1 MSFFFGA
8 TPGMIELQSK
18 AELIARGPGPVL
30 IEGETGTGKERL
42 ASFLHTLRGGRGRL
56 IKLVCDSSGSG
67 AQQLGLIDGPDE
79 NTLLLKRIH
88 RLPVPSQERI
98 LAAVDE
104 GRESVPLIISTT
116 SERLELLVE
125 SGSFVPEL
133 FYRVSAYR
141 ISTPPLRHRR
151 EDIPNLFLQM
161 LAEIQEKCGVAISA
175 PDPAALNTLLRYSWP
190 GNLRELQNVA
200 RAYLLAPNPAALEQ
214 EIERKQR
221 TTLAGT
227 PNGTPVRL
235 KDQVREASK
244 RFEAEIILRTLE
256 RNRWNRRQTAQS
268 LSISYRSLLYKMKYC
283 DIRAA
288 RQAAEQ

>member
-1 MSFFFGA
+1 MSFFFGSMS
-8 TPGMIELQSK
+8 GMRALQSK
-18 AELIARGPGPVL
+18 VALIARAPGPVL

-42 ASFLHTLRGGRGRL
+42 AIFLHTLRGGGGRL
-56 IKLVCDSSGSG
+56 IKLVCDSTGAG
-67 AQQLGLIDGPDE
+67 AQWGRIGGPKG

-88 RLPVPSQERI
+88 RLPVPHQESL
-98 LAAVDE
+98 LASVDE
-104 GRESVPLIISTT
+104 ARDSAPLVISTT
-116 SERLELLVE
+116 SEPIEPLVE
-125 SGSFVPEL
+125 SGCFVPEL

-141 ISTPPLRHRR
+141 ITTPPLRHRR
-151 EDIPNLFLQM
+151 EDIPALFLQM
-161 LAEIQEKCGVAISA
+161 LAELQKECDLTVPA
-175 PDPAALNTLLRYSWP
+175 PDPVALDMLVRYSWP

-200 RAYLLAPNPAALEQ
+200 RAYLLAPDPVALKR
-214 EIERKQR
+214 EIERRQH
-221 TTLAGT
+221 TTTGGA
-227 PNGTPVRL
+227 PNGTAAGL